1 MSEKKNIR
9 SAITICLVEQ
19 ARKGPFVYH
28 EGLADGCARAAALG
42 FDAVEVFAPNPD
54 AVDDNELKDL
64 LAKHNLDLAAVGTG
78 GGWLIHKLCLVDADA
93 DKRQKAKEFIRNII
107 DWGGPLGAPAII
119 GSMQGSASGDVS
131 HEQAIEWLSEAL
143 DDLGNHAK
151 QYNVPLLYEPLNRYE
166 TNLCNTMEQGVHLLN
181 KLATDNVKLLSD
193 VFHMNIEEANI
204 AEAFKM
210 GIDHVGH
217 IHFVDSN
224 RRAAGMGH
232 MDHAPIAKA
241 LIEGGYKGYLS
252 AEAFPL
258 PDADATA
265 KATIEAYN
273 KHFGNQ

>member
-1 MSEKKNIR
+1 MTEDNAIR

-28 EGLADGCARAAALG
+28 NGLADGCAKAAELG
-42 FDAVEVFAPNPD
+42 FDAVEVFAPSPD
-54 AVDDNELKDL
+54 AVDDEELKGL
-64 LAKHNLDLAAVGTG
+64 LEKHGLSLAAVGTG

-93 DKRQKAKEFIRNII
+93 SKRTQAKDFIRRII

-119 GSMQGSASGDVS
+119 GSMQGNAAGEVS
-131 HEQAIEWLSEAL
+131 HGQALEWLAEAL
-143 DDLGNHAK
+143 DELGNHAA
-151 QYNVPLLYEPLNRYE
+151 QYSVPLLYEPLNRYE
-166 TNLCNTMEQGVHLLN
+166 TNLVNRTEQGVHLIN
-181 KLATDNVKLLSD
+181 QLATDNVKLLSD
-193 VFHMNIEEANI
+193 LFHMNIEEADI
-204 AEAFKM
+204 AEALGS
-210 GIDHVGH
+210 GIQHIGH

-265 KATIEAYN
+265 KATIESFR
-273 KHFGNQ
+273 KFFR